1 MDASVR
7 TPPRPLAEPADFRQ
21 AFPHPGGLGYAR
33 PWGEP
38 KGLQLQKPLTVA
50 LLGLTEGNGPLRDAL
65 RASGLLLEGDPGASG
80 MVAAVIDLAARD
92 REELIALA
100 RQCYGPLVGVLPRD
114 SEAPLADGL
123 DGFVRAP
130 YAAVDLPPLLRAL
143 SRARRD
149 RDEMLRQT
157 QDLAALLDVTR
168 TFAASGDTDRLLFE
182 VVEKLAGRLTVE
194 RCSLVLVDSQ
204 RGTGW
209 VVAASDDAMVRELRI
224 DLSAYPEIRE
234 VLQTRKPL
242 VIDDARRHPL
252 LDPVREAV
260 DKQGISAVAV
270 VPMVSEGDVVGVLFL
285 RAMARSAFAPREIG
299 FLSIVANATAVALRN
314 AQLVGRVQTERSQEV
329 AARVAAEREV
339 HQLRRYE
346 EFFSHVSDGMAVLDE
361 DGRVL
366 SLNPAGCATLGV
378 TMEQARGLPWT
389 ELVAPQS
396 AMNAAL
402 VWRELQRGGRVLSA
416 DLEIQTRDGRRLVL
430 SVSAGPLRSQHGRAI
445 LSFRDVTE
453 PREIEAEL
461 RKTKDFLE
469 RLIDATVDGIV
480 AADLRGRI
488 LLWNKGAERVTG
500 FSAAE
505 VVGKMSVADVYPPG
519 QAREIMDRLRGA
531 NPGEAQIR
539 LLQAEV
545 VARSGEV
552 IPVHLSAALLTESGR
567 ETATVGV
574 FSDQRHR
581 LRVEAELHEAQ
592 AKLALA
598 EKAKVASELAGAAAH
613 ELNQPLTSILG
624 FSELLFRRA
633 KGDGPGREE
642 LEQILHEAERMALIV
657 RKIGKIARY
666 ETMEYVGNRRI
677 VDLERSSEPP
687 PPAPGPIVIKDSSR
701 TKRSTRRR

>member
-1 MDASVR
+1 MQR
-7 TPPRPLAEPADFRQ
+7 
-21 AFPHPGGLGYAR
+21 
-33 PWGEP
+33 
-38 KGLQLQKPLTVA
+38 PLTVA
-50 LLGLTEGNGPLRDAL
+50 LLGLTERNAPLRDAL
-65 RASGLLLEGDPGASG
+65 SRAGISIEGESGASG
-80 MVAAVIDLAARD
+80 IAAAVIDLAAAD
-92 REELIALA
+92 REQLIALA
-100 RQCYGPLVGVLPRD
+100 RQCYGPLVGVLP
-114 SEAPLADGL
+114 EGEEPCTADEL

-130 YAAVDLPPLLRAL
+130 HAAADLPPLLRAL
-143 SRARRD
+143 ARARRD

-168 TFAASGDTDRLLFE
+168 TFAASGDIDRLLFE

-194 RCSLVLVDSQ
+194 RCSLVLVDPQ

-224 DLSAYPEIRE
+224 DLSSYPEIRE

-252 LDPVREAV
+252 LDPVRDV
-260 DKQGISAVAV
+260 LDKQGISAVAV

-285 RAMARSAFAPREIG
+285 RAMARSAFSPREVG

-314 AQLVGRVQTERSQEV
+314 AQLVGRVQNERSQEV

-366 SLNPAGCATLGV
+366 TLNPAGCRTLGIS
-378 TMEQARGLPWT
+378 MEQARGTRWA
-389 ELVAPQS
+389 ELVAPAS
-396 AMNAAL
+396 EMNAEV
-402 VWRELQRGGRVLSA
+402 VWRELQRGARVLSA
-416 DLEIQTRDGRRLVL
+416 DVEVQTRDGRHLVL
-430 SVSAGPLRSQHGRAI
+430 SVSAGALRSQHGRAI

-453 PREIEAEL
+453 PRAIEAEL

-519 QAREIMDRLRGA
+519 QAREVMERLRGA
-531 NPGEAQIR
+531 GGGQEQVK
-539 LLQAEV
+539 LLRADV
-545 VARSGEV
+545 VAKSGEIV
-552 IPVHLSAALLTESGR
+552 PVHLSAALITEGGR

-574 FSDQRHR
+574 FSDLRDR
-581 LRVEAELHEAQ
+581 LRVEAELQEAH
-592 AKLALA
+592 AKLELA

-624 FSELLFRRA
+624 FSELLFRRTEN
-633 KGDGPGREE
+633 GGRGREE

-657 RKIGKIARY
+657 RRIGKIARY
-666 ETMEYVGNRRI
+666 ETKDYVGNRRI

-687 PPAPGPIVIKDSSR
+687 PPIGPIVIKD
-701 TKRSTRRR
+701 

>member
-1 MDASVR
+1 
-7 TPPRPLAEPADFRQ
+7 
-21 AFPHPGGLGYAR
+21 
-33 PWGEP
+33 
-38 KGLQLQKPLTVA
+38 LQKPLTVA
-50 LLGLTEGNGPLRDAL
+50 LLGLTDANEPLRDAL

-80 MVAAVIDLAARD
+80 IVAAVIDLAARD

-100 RQCYGPLVGVLPRD
+100 RQCYGPLLGVLPKHG
-114 SEAPLADGL
+114 EAPLADGL

-130 YAAVDLPPLLRAL
+130 YAATDLPPLLRAL

-194 RCSLVLVDSQ
+194 RCSLVLVDPE

-224 DLSAYPEIRE
+224 DLTAYPEIRE
-234 VLQTRKPL
+234 VLQTHKPL

-361 DGRVL
+361 DGKVL

-453 PREIEAEL
+453 PRAIEAEL

-539 LLQAEV
+539 LLGAEV
-545 VARSGEV
+545 VAKSGEV
-552 IPVHLSAALLTESGR
+552 IPVHLSAALLSESGR

-581 LRVEAELHEAQ
+581 LRVEAELHAAQ

-624 FSELLFRRA
+624 FSELLFRRS
-633 KGDGPGREE
+633 KGEGPGREE

-687 PPAPGPIVIKDSSR
+687 PPPDPVVIKD
-701 TKRSTRRR
+701 

>member
-1 MDASVR
+1 MLALSRRAEAS
-7 TPPRPLAEPADFRQ
+7 A
-21 AFPHPGGLGYAR
+21 
-33 PWGEP
+33 
-38 KGLQLQKPLTVA
+38 LQRPLTVA
-50 LLGLTEGNGPLRDAL
+50 LLGLTEANEPLREAL
-65 RASGLLLEGDPGASG
+65 SQAGVALESDIGSAGAA
-80 MVAAVIDLAARD
+80 AAVIDLAAPD
-92 REELIALA
+92 HEQLIALA
-100 RQCYGPLVGVLPRD
+100 RQCYGPLVGILPVD
-114 SEAPLADGL
+114 AEAHVADGL

-130 YAAVDLPPLLRAL
+130 YAAADLPPLLRAL
-143 SRARRD
+143 ARARRD

-194 RCSLVLVDSQ
+194 RCSLVLVDPQ

-270 VPMVSEGDVVGVLFL
+270 VPMVSEGEVVGVLFL
-285 RAMARSAFAPREIG
+285 RAMARSAFSPREVG

-314 AQLVGRVQTERSQEV
+314 AQLVGRVQSERSQEV

-366 SLNPAGCATLGV
+366 TLNPAGCRTLGV
-378 TMEQARGLPWT
+378 SMDQARGVPWP
-389 ELVAPQS
+389 ELVAKHGE
-396 AMNAAL
+396 MNAAL
-402 VWRELQRGGRVLSA
+402 VWRELQRGARVLSA
-416 DLEIQTRDGRRLVL
+416 DVEVQTRDGRRLVL
-430 SVSAGPLRSQHGRAI
+430 SVSAGTLGSQHGRAI

-453 PREIEAEL
+453 ARAMEAEL
-461 RKTKDFLE
+461 RKTKEFLE
-469 RLIDATVDGIV
+469 RLIDATVDGIL

-505 VVGKMSVADVYPPG
+505 TVGKMSITEVYPPG
-519 QAREIMDRLRGA
+519 QAREIMERLRGD
-531 NPGEAQIR
+531 AQVR
-539 LLQAEV
+539 LFRAEV
-545 VARSGEV
+545 VAKSGEA
-552 IPVHLSAALLTESGR
+552 IPVHLSAALLTEAGR

-574 FSDQRHR
+574 FSDLRDR
-581 LRVEAELHEAQ
+581 LRVEAELQKAQ

-624 FSELLFRRA
+624 FSELLFRRSEN
-633 KGDGPGREE
+633 DGKGREE

-657 RKIGKIARY
+657 RRIGKIARY
-666 ETMEYVGNRRI
+666 ETKDYVGNRRI

-687 PPAPGPIVIKDSSR
+687 PPSGPVVIKE
-701 TKRSTRRR
+701 

>member
-1 MDASVR
+1 M
-7 TPPRPLAEPADFRQ
+7 LARRENGSAGLHRQ
-21 AFPHPGGLGYAR
+21 
-33 PWGEP
+33 
-38 KGLQLQKPLTVA
+38 LTVA
-50 LLGLTEGNGPLRDAL
+50 LLGLTEGNQPLRDAL
-65 RASGLLLEGDPGASG
+65 LHAGISIEGDVGASG
-80 MVAAVIDLAARD
+80 TAAAVIDLAAAD
-92 REELIALA
+92 REQLIALA
-100 RQCYGPLVGVLPRD
+100 RQCYAPLVGILP
-114 SEAPLADGL
+114 EGADPDAADEL

-130 YAAVDLPPLLRAL
+130 HGAADLPPLLRAL
-143 SRARRD
+143 ARARRD

-194 RCSLVLVDSQ
+194 RCSLVLVDSR

-224 DLSAYPEIRE
+224 DLSSYPEIRE

-252 LDPVREAV
+252 LDPVRDVV
-260 DKQGISAVAV
+260 DKQGISAIAV

-285 RAMARSAFAPREIG
+285 RAMARSAFSPREVG

-314 AQLVGRVQTERSQEV
+314 AQLVGRVQSERSQEV

-366 SLNPAGCATLGV
+366 TLNPAGCRTLGIS
-378 TMEQARGLPWT
+378 MEQARGVKWT
-389 ELVAPQS
+389 ELVASPS
-396 AMNAAL
+396 EMNAAV
-402 VWRELQRGGRVLSA
+402 VWRELQRGARVLSA
-416 DLEIQTRDGRRLVL
+416 DVEVQTRDGRHLVV
-430 SVSAGPLRSQHGRAI
+430 SVSAGALRSQHGRAI

-453 PREIEAEL
+453 ARATEAEL

-505 VVGKMSVADVYPPG
+505 VVGKMSITDVYPPG
-519 QAREIMDRLRGA
+519 QARDIMERLRGETR
-531 NPGEAQIR
+531 GEEQIK
-539 LLQAEV
+539 LLRADV
-545 VARSGEV
+545 VAKNGEIV
-552 IPVHLSAALLTESGR
+552 PVHLSAALITEGGR

-574 FSDQRHR
+574 FSDLRDR

-624 FSELLFRRA
+624 FSELLFRRCDN
-633 KGDGPGREE
+633 GSRGREE
-642 LEQILHEAERMALIV
+642 LEQILHEAERMAMIV
-657 RKIGKIARY
+657 RRIGKIARY
-666 ETMEYVGNRRI
+666 ETKDYVGNRRI
-677 VDLERSSEPP
+677 VDLERASEPP
-687 PPAPGPIVIKDSSR
+687 PPSGPIVIKD
-701 TKRSTRRR
+701 

>member
-1 MDASVR
+1 M
-7 TPPRPLAEPADFRQ
+7 LAR
-21 AFPHPGGLGYAR
+21 GGAR
-33 PWGEP
+33 RAVS
-38 KGLQLQKPLTVA
+38 LQKPLTVA
-50 LLGLTEGNGPLRDAL
+50 LLGLTENNGPLRDAL

-80 MVAAVIDLAARD
+80 SVAAVIDLDARD
-92 REELIALA
+92 RDELIALA
-100 RQCYGPLVGVLPRD
+100 RQCYAPLVGVLPAD
-114 SEAPLADGL
+114 AEAPLADGL

-130 YAAVDLPPLLRAL
+130 YAAADLPPLLRAL

-168 TFAASGDTDRLLFE
+168 TFAASGDTDPLLFE

-194 RCSLVLVDSQ
+194 RCSMVLVDPQ

-224 DLSAYPEIRE
+224 DLSSYPEIRE
-234 VLQTRKPL
+234 VVQTRKPL

-270 VPMVSEGDVVGVLFL
+270 VPMVSEGEVVGVLFL

-361 DGRVL
+361 DSRVL

-378 TMEQARGLPWT
+378 TMEQSRGLPWT

-453 PREIEAEL
+453 PRAIEAEL

-505 VVGKMSVADVYPPG
+505 VVGKMSVPDVYPPG
-519 QAREIMDRLRGA
+519 QARDIMERLRGA

-545 VARSGEV
+545 VAKSGEV
-552 IPVHLSAALLTESGR
+552 VPVHLSAALLTESGR

-581 LRVEAELHEAQ
+581 LRVEAELQEAQ

-633 KGDGPGREE
+633 KGNGPGREE

-666 ETMEYVGNRRI
+666 ETMEYVGNSRI
-677 VDLERSSEPP
+677 VDLERASQPP
-687 PPAPGPIVIKDSSR
+687 PTPPGPIVIKEDRPARRAKSR
-701 TKRSTRRR
+701 ARPNRRS

>member
-1 MDASVR
+1 
-7 TPPRPLAEPADFRQ
+7 
-21 AFPHPGGLGYAR
+21 
-33 PWGEP
+33 
-38 KGLQLQKPLTVA
+38 LTVA
-50 LLGLTEGNGPLRDAL
+50 LLGIGEGNEPLRDAL
-65 RASGLLLEGDPGASG
+65 SRAGLLLESEAGASG
-80 MVAAVIDLAARD
+80 HAAAVIDLAAKDRD
-92 REELIALA
+92 ELIALA
-100 RQCYGPLVGVLPRD
+100 RQCYGPLIGILPAGAD
-114 SEAPLADGL
+114 PSIADGL
-123 DGFVRAP
+123 DGFVRAA
-130 YAAVDLPPLLRAL
+130 YAAADLPPLLRAL
-143 SRARRD
+143 ARARRD

-194 RCSLVLVDSQ
+194 RCSMVLVDSQ

-252 LDPVREAV
+252 LDPVRDVV

-270 VPMVSEGDVVGVLFL
+270 VPMVSEGEVVGVLFL
-285 RAMARSAFAPREIG
+285 RAMARSAFSPREVG

-314 AQLVGRVQTERSQEV
+314 AQLVGRVQNERSQEV

-366 SLNPAGCATLGV
+366 TLNPAGCRTLGIA
-378 TMEQARGLPWT
+378 MEQARGVKWA

-396 AMNAAL
+396 EMNAAL
-402 VWRELQRGGRVLSA
+402 VWRELQRGARVLSA
-416 DLEIQTRDGRRLVL
+416 DVEVQTRDGRRLVL
-430 SVSAGPLRSQHGRAI
+430 SVSAGTLRSQHGRAI

-453 PREIEAEL
+453 ARAIEAEL

-505 VVGKMSVADVYPPG
+505 VVGKMSVTDVYPPG
-519 QAREIMDRLRGA
+519 QAREIMERLRGA
-531 NPGEAQIR
+531 GSGEAQIR
-539 LLQAEV
+539 LLRADV
-545 VARSGEV
+545 VAKNGEIV
-552 IPVHLSAALLTESGR
+552 PVHLSAALLTEAGR

-574 FSDQRHR
+574 FSDLRDR

-624 FSELLFRRA
+624 FSELLFRRSEN
-633 KGDGPGREE
+633 DGSGREE

-657 RKIGKIARY
+657 RRIGKIARY
-666 ETMEYVGNRRI
+666 ETKDYVGNRRI

-687 PPAPGPIVIKDSSR
+687 PPAGPIVIKD
-701 TKRSTRRR
+701 

>member
-1 MDASVR
+1 M
-7 TPPRPLAEPADFRQ
+7 
-21 AFPHPGGLGYAR
+21 
-33 PWGEP
+33 GEP
-38 KGLQLQKPLTVA
+38 KGRQLHKPLTVA
-50 LLGLTEGNGPLRDAL
+50 LLGLTEANEPLRDAL
-65 RASGLLLEGDPGASG
+65 RASGLFLEGDPGCSG
-80 MVAAVIDLAARD
+80 LVAAVIDLAARD
-92 REELIALA
+92 RDELVALA
-100 RQCYGPLVGVLPRD
+100 RQCYGPLVGVLPED
-114 SEAPLADGL
+114 ADAPLADGL

-130 YAAVDLPPLLRAL
+130 YAAADLPPLLRAL

-194 RCSLVLVDSQ
+194 RCSMVLVDSQ

-224 DLSAYPEIRE
+224 DLSSYPEIRE

-242 VIDDARRHPL
+242 VIDDARRHSL
-252 LDPVREAV
+252 LDPVREAL
-260 DKQGISAVAV
+260 DKQGISAMAV
-270 VPMVSEGDVVGVLFL
+270 VPMMSEGEVVGVLFL
-285 RAMARSAFAPREIG
+285 RAMARSAFSPREVG

-366 SLNPAGCATLGV
+366 SLNPAGCSTLGV
-378 TMEQARGLPWT
+378 TMEQARGLPWA
-389 ELVAPQS
+389 ELVSPQS

-416 DLEIQTRDGRRLVL
+416 DLQLQTRDGRRLVL
-430 SVSAGPLRSQHGRAI
+430 SVSAGQLRSQHGRAI

-453 PREIEAEL
+453 PRAIEAEL

-519 QAREIMDRLRGA
+519 QAREIMERLRGA

-539 LLQAEV
+539 LLRAEV
-545 VARSGEV
+545 IAKSGEV
-552 IPVHLSAALLTESGR
+552 IPVHLSAALLTEAGR

-581 LRVEAELHEAQ
+581 LRVEAELQETQ

-633 KGDGPGREE
+633 KGDGPGKEE

-687 PPAPGPIVIKDSSR
+687 PPVAGPVVIKD
-701 TKRSTRRR
+701 

>member
-1 MDASVR
+1 LQ
-7 TPPRPLAEPADFRQ
+7 RPI
-21 AFPHPGGLGYAR
+21 
-33 PWGEP
+33 
-38 KGLQLQKPLTVA
+38 TVA
-50 LLGLTEGNGPLRDAL
+50 LLGLTPANEPLREAFSQAGLAL
-65 RASGLLLEGDPGASG
+65 ESSTGPPGAA
-80 MVAAVIDLAARD
+80 AAVIDLSAADRD
-92 REELIALA
+92 ELVALA
-100 RQCYGPLVGVLPRD
+100 RQCYGPLVGILPAD
-114 SEAPLADGL
+114 ADAHIADGL

-130 YAAVDLPPLLRAL
+130 YAAADLPPLLRAL
-143 SRARRD
+143 ARARRD

-194 RCSLVLVDSQ
+194 RCSLVLVDPQ

-224 DLSAYPEIRE
+224 DLTAYPEIRE

-242 VIDDARRHPL
+242 VIDDARRHTL

-260 DKQGISAVAV
+260 DKQGISALAV
-270 VPMVSEGDVVGVLFL
+270 VPMVSEGEVVGVLFL
-285 RAMARSAFAPREIG
+285 RAMARSAFSPREVG

-314 AQLVGRVQTERSQEV
+314 AQLVGRVQSERSQEV

-366 SLNPAGCATLGV
+366 TLNPAGCRTLGV
-378 TMEQARGLPWT
+378 PMEQARGLPWA

-396 AMNAAL
+396 EMNAAL
-402 VWRELQRGGRVLSA
+402 VWRELQRGARVISA
-416 DLEIQTRDGRRLVL
+416 DVEVQTRDGRRLVL
-430 SVSAGPLRSQHGRAI
+430 SVSAGALRSQHGRAI

-453 PREIEAEL
+453 ARAMEAEL
-461 RKTKDFLE
+461 RNTKEFLE

-505 VVGKMSVADVYPPG
+505 VVGKMSVTEMYPPG
-519 QAREIMDRLRGA
+519 QAREIMEMLRGGS
-531 NPGEAQIR
+531 NGDAQIR
-539 LLQAEV
+539 LLRADLI
-545 VARSGEV
+545 AKSGEIV
-552 IPVHLSAALLTESGR
+552 PVHLSAALLTEGGK

-574 FSDQRHR
+574 FSDLRDR
-581 LRVEAELHEAQ
+581 LRVEAELHRAQ
-592 AKLALA
+592 AKLAQA

-624 FSELLFRRA
+624 FSELLFRRSEN
-633 KGDGPGREE
+633 DGRGREE

-657 RKIGKIARY
+657 RRIGKIARY

-677 VDLERSSEPP
+677 VDLERSSDPP
-687 PPAPGPIVIKDSSR
+687 PPRRGPIVIKE
-701 TKRSTRRR
+701 

>member
-1 MDASVR
+1 MHR
-7 TPPRPLAEPADFRQ
+7 
-21 AFPHPGGLGYAR
+21 
-33 PWGEP
+33 
-38 KGLQLQKPLTVA
+38 PLTVA
-50 LLGLTEGNGPLRDAL
+50 LLGLTGGNQPLRDAL
-65 RASGLLLEGDPGASG
+65 LRAGISIEGDAGASG
-80 MVAAVIDLAARD
+80 PAAAVIDLAAAD
-92 REELIALA
+92 REQLIALA
-100 RQCYGPLVGVLPRD
+100 RQCYAPLVGILP
-114 SEAPLADGL
+114 EGADPDAGDEL

-130 YAAVDLPPLLRAL
+130 HAAADLPPLLRAL
-143 SRARRD
+143 ARARRD

-194 RCSLVLVDSQ
+194 RCSLVLVDSR

-224 DLSAYPEIRE
+224 DLSSYPEIRE

-252 LDPVREAV
+252 LDPVRDVV
-260 DKQGISAVAV
+260 DKQGISAIAV

-285 RAMARSAFAPREIG
+285 RAMARSAFSPREVG

-314 AQLVGRVQTERSQEV
+314 AQLVGRVQSERSQEV

-366 SLNPAGCATLGV
+366 TLNPAGCRTLGIS
-378 TMEQARGLPWT
+378 MEQARGVKWT
-389 ELVAPQS
+389 ELVASPS
-396 AMNAAL
+396 EMNAAV
-402 VWRELQRGGRVLSA
+402 VWRELQRGARVLSA
-416 DLEIQTRDGRRLVL
+416 DVEVQTRDGRHLVV
-430 SVSAGPLRSQHGRAI
+430 SVSAGALRSQHGRAI

-453 PREIEAEL
+453 ARATEAEL

-505 VVGKMSVADVYPPG
+505 VVGTMSIADVYPPG
-519 QAREIMDRLRGA
+519 QAREIMQRLRRG
-531 NPGEAQIR
+531 GEHIK
-539 LLQAEV
+539 LLRAEV
-545 VARSGEV
+545 VAQNGEIV
-552 IPVHLSAALLTESGR
+552 PVHLSAALITEGGR

-574 FSDQRHR
+574 FSDLRDR

-624 FSELLFRRA
+624 FSELLFRRSEN
-633 KGDGPGREE
+633 GGHGREE
-642 LEQILHEAERMALIV
+642 LEQILHEAERMAMIV
-657 RKIGKIARY
+657 RRIGKIARY
-666 ETMEYVGNRRI
+666 ETKDYVGNRRI
-677 VDLERSSEPP
+677 VDLERASEPP
-687 PPAPGPIVIKDSSR
+687 PPSGPIVIKD
-701 TKRSTRRR
+701 

>member
-1 MDASVR
+1 M
-7 TPPRPLAEPADFRQ
+7 
-21 AFPHPGGLGYAR
+21 
-33 PWGEP
+33 
-38 KGLQLQKPLTVA
+38 QKPLTVA
-50 LLGLTEGNGPLRDAL
+50 LLGLTDVNEPLREAL
-65 RASGLLLEGDPGASG
+65 RAAGLLLEGDPGASG
-80 MVAAVIDLAARD
+80 LVAAVIDLGARD
-92 REELIALA
+92 RDELIALA
-100 RQCYGPLVGVLPRD
+100 RQCYGPLVGVLPQD
-114 SEAPLADGL
+114 GAAPLADGL

-130 YAAVDLPPLLRAL
+130 YAAADLPPLLRAL

-224 DLSAYPEIRE
+224 DLSSYPEIRE

-252 LDPVREAV
+252 LDPVRDAV

-314 AQLVGRVQTERSQEV
+314 AQLVGRAQTERSQEV

-430 SVSAGPLRSQHGRAI
+430 SVSAGPIRSQHGRAI

-453 PREIEAEL
+453 PRAIEAEL

-519 QAREIMDRLRGA
+519 RGADPAAGRGSGGEERRGDSRPSLGGALDRERARDGDGGRVQRSAAPAPRRGRAAGGPGQAGPGGESEGRLRAGRRRGPRAEPAVDEHPGLFRAALPALQGRRSWQGRAGADPPRGRTHGLDRPQDRQDCPLRDDGVRRQPPHRRPGTLLRASSSSRSRRNQGLGKKLYRERGRLGSAGARERAPR
-531 NPGEAQIR
+531 
-539 LLQAEV
+539 
-545 VARSGEV
+545 
-552 IPVHLSAALLTESGR
+552 
-567 ETATVGV
+567 VG
-574 FSDQRHR
+574 
-581 LRVEAELHEAQ
+581 
-592 AKLALA
+592 
-598 EKAKVASELAGAAAH
+598 
-613 ELNQPLTSILG
+613 
-624 FSELLFRRA
+624 
-633 KGDGPGREE
+633 
-642 LEQILHEAERMALIV
+642 
-657 RKIGKIARY
+657 
-666 ETMEYVGNRRI
+666 
-677 VDLERSSEPP
+677 
-687 PPAPGPIVIKDSSR
+687 
-701 TKRSTRRR
+701 

>member
-1 MDASVR
+1 VQR
-7 TPPRPLAEPADFRQ
+7 
-21 AFPHPGGLGYAR
+21 
-33 PWGEP
+33 
-38 KGLQLQKPLTVA
+38 PLTVA
-50 LLGLTEGNGPLRDAL
+50 LLGLTQANEPLREAFSQAGLAL
-65 RASGLLLEGDPGASG
+65 ESSTGGAG
-80 MVAAVIDLAARD
+80 AAAAVIDLAASD

-100 RQCYGPLVGVLPRD
+100 RQCYGPLVGILPAGA
-114 SEAPLADGL
+114 SAQIADGL

-130 YAAVDLPPLLRAL
+130 YAAADLPPLLRAL
-143 SRARRD
+143 ARARRD

-194 RCSLVLVDSQ
+194 RCSLVLVDAQ

-285 RAMARSAFAPREIG
+285 RAMARSAFSPREVG

-314 AQLVGRVQTERSQEV
+314 AQLVGRVQSERSQEV

-366 SLNPAGCATLGV
+366 TLNPAGCRTLGV
-378 TMEQARGLPWT
+378 AMEQARGLPWT

-402 VWRELQRGGRVLSA
+402 VWRELQRGARVLSA
-416 DLEIQTRDGRRLVL
+416 DVEVQTRDGRRLVL
-430 SVSAGPLRSQHGRAI
+430 SVSAGTLRSQHGRAI

-453 PREIEAEL
+453 ARAMEAEL

-505 VVGKMSVADVYPPG
+505 VVGKMSVTEVYPPG
-519 QAREIMDRLRGA
+519 QAREIMERLRGGRA
-531 NPGEAQIR
+531 GDAQIR
-539 LLQAEV
+539 VLRAEV
-545 VARSGEV
+545 IARSGEI
-552 IPVHLSAALLTESGR
+552 IPVHLSAALLTEADK

-574 FSDQRHR
+574 FSDLRDR
-581 LRVEAELHEAQ
+581 LRVEAELQKAQ

-624 FSELLFRRA
+624 FSELLFRRSEN
-633 KGDGPGREE
+633 DGPGREE

-657 RKIGKIARY
+657 RRIGKIARY

-687 PPAPGPIVIKDSSR
+687 PPTGPIVIKG
-701 TKRSTRRR
+701 

>member
-1 MDASVR
+1 
-7 TPPRPLAEPADFRQ
+7 
-21 AFPHPGGLGYAR
+21 
-33 PWGEP
+33 
-38 KGLQLQKPLTVA
+38 LQKPLTVA
-50 LLGLTEGNGPLRDAL
+50 LLGLTEGNGPLREAL
-65 RASGLLLEGDPGASG
+65 RASGLLLEGDTGASG
-80 MVAAVIDLAARD
+80 MVAAVIDLGARD
-92 REELIALA
+92 RDELIALA
-100 RQCYGPLVGVLPRD
+100 RHCYAPLVGVLPAD
-114 SEAPLADGL
+114 AEAPLADGL

-130 YAAVDLPPLLRAL
+130 YAAADLPPLLRAL

-194 RCSLVLVDSQ
+194 RCSMVMVDPH

-224 DLSAYPEIRE
+224 DLSSYPEIRE

-270 VPMVSEGDVVGVLFL
+270 VPMVSEGEVVGVLFL
-285 RAMARSAFAPREIG
+285 RAMARSAFAPHEIG

-378 TMEQARGLPWT
+378 TMEQSRGLPWT

-396 AMNAAL
+396 AVNAAL
-402 VWRELQRGGRVLSA
+402 VWRELQRGARVLSA

-430 SVSAGPLRSQHGRAI
+430 SVSAGPLRSQHARAI

-453 PREIEAEL
+453 PRAIEAEL

-519 QAREIMDRLRGA
+519 QARDIMDRLRGS

-539 LLQAEV
+539 LLRADV
-545 VARSGEV
+545 VAKSGEV

-581 LRVEAELHEAQ
+581 LRVEAELQEAQ

-666 ETMEYVGNRRI
+666 ETMEYVGNSRI
-677 VDLERSSEPP
+677 VDLERSSQPP
-687 PPAPGPIVIKDSSR
+687 PPPPGPIVIKEDRSSR
-701 TKRSTRRR
+701 RTQRSPRGPRTNRRD

>member
-1 MDASVR
+1 
-7 TPPRPLAEPADFRQ
+7 
-21 AFPHPGGLGYAR
+21 
-33 PWGEP
+33 
-38 KGLQLQKPLTVA
+38 LQRPLTVA
-50 LLGLTEGNGPLRDAL
+50 LLGLTEANEPLRQAL
-65 RASGLLLEGDPGASG
+65 SKAGLALESDVGSAGAA
-80 MVAAVIDLAARD
+80 AAVIDLAASD
-92 REELIALA
+92 RGELIALA
-100 RQCYGPLVGVLPRD
+100 RQCYGPLVGILPAD
-114 SEAPLADGL
+114 GDPQLADGL
-123 DGFVRAP
+123 DGFVRAA
-130 YAAVDLPPLLRAL
+130 YAAADLPPLLRAL
-143 SRARRD
+143 ARARRD

-194 RCSLVLVDSQ
+194 RCSLVLVDPQ

-234 VLQTRKPL
+234 VLQTRRPL

-270 VPMVSEGDVVGVLFL
+270 VPMVSEGEVVGVLFL
-285 RAMARSAFAPREIG
+285 RAMARSAFSAREVG

-314 AQLVGRVQTERSQEV
+314 AQLVGRVQSERSQEV

-361 DGRVL
+361 DGGVL
-366 SLNPAGCATLGV
+366 TLNPAGCRTLGV
-378 TMEQARGLPWT
+378 TMDQARGLPWA

-396 AMNAAL
+396 EMNAAL
-402 VWRELQRGGRVLSA
+402 VWRELQRGARVLSA
-416 DLEIQTRDGRRLVL
+416 DLEVQTRDGRHLVL
-430 SVSAGPLRSQHGRAI
+430 SVSAGALRSQHGRAI

-453 PREIEAEL
+453 ARAMEAEL

-505 VVGKMSVADVYPPG
+505 TVGKMLVTEMYPPG
-519 QAREIMDRLRGA
+519 QARRIMKRLRGG
-531 NPGEAQIR
+531 NPGDAQIR
-539 LLQAEV
+539 LLRAEV
-545 VARSGEV
+545 IAKSGEAV
-552 IPVHLSAALLTESGR
+552 PVHLSAALLTEAGR
-567 ETATVGV
+567 ENATVGV
-574 FSDQRHR
+574 FSDLRDR
-581 LRVEAELHEAQ
+581 LRVEAELQKAQ

-624 FSELLFRRA
+624 FSELLFRRSEN
-633 KGDGPGREE
+633 DGKGREE

-657 RKIGKIARY
+657 RRIGKIARY
-666 ETMEYVGNRRI
+666 ETKDYVGNRRI

-687 PPAPGPIVIKDSSR
+687 PPSGPIVIKD
-701 TKRSTRRR
+701 

>member
-1 MDASVR
+1 
-7 TPPRPLAEPADFRQ
+7 L
-21 AFPHPGGLGYAR
+21 H
-33 PWGEP
+33 
-38 KGLQLQKPLTVA
+38 KPLTVA
-50 LLGLTEGNGPLRDAL
+50 LLGLTEANEPLRDAL
-65 RASGLLLEGDPGASG
+65 RASGLFLEGDPGCSG
-80 MVAAVIDLAARD
+80 LVAAVIDLAARD
-92 REELIALA
+92 RDELVALA
-100 RQCYGPLVGVLPRD
+100 RQCYGPLVGVLPED
-114 SEAPLADGL
+114 ADAPLADGL

-130 YAAVDLPPLLRAL
+130 YAAADLPPLLRAL

-194 RCSLVLVDSQ
+194 RCSMVLVDSQ

-224 DLSAYPEIRE
+224 DLSSYPEIRE

-242 VIDDARRHPL
+242 VIDDARRHSL
-252 LDPVREAV
+252 LDPVREAL
-260 DKQGISAVAV
+260 DKQGISAMAV
-270 VPMVSEGDVVGVLFL
+270 VPMMSEGEVVGVLFL
-285 RAMARSAFAPREIG
+285 RAMARSAFSPREVG

-366 SLNPAGCATLGV
+366 SLNPAGCSTLGV
-378 TMEQARGLPWT
+378 TMEQARGLPWA
-389 ELVAPQS
+389 ELVSPQS

-416 DLEIQTRDGRRLVL
+416 DLQLQTRDGRRLVL
-430 SVSAGPLRSQHGRAI
+430 SVSAGQLRSQHGRAI

-453 PREIEAEL
+453 PRAIEAEL

-519 QAREIMDRLRGA
+519 QAREIMERLRGA

-539 LLQAEV
+539 LLRAEV
-545 VARSGEV
+545 IAKSGEV
-552 IPVHLSAALLTESGR
+552 IPVHLSAALLTEAGR

-581 LRVEAELHEAQ
+581 LRVEAELQETQ

-633 KGDGPGREE
+633 KGDGPGKEE

-687 PPAPGPIVIKDSSR
+687 PPVAGPVVIKD
-701 TKRSTRRR
+701 

>member
-1 MDASVR
+1 MQ
-7 TPPRPLAEPADFRQ
+7 RPI
-21 AFPHPGGLGYAR
+21 
-33 PWGEP
+33 
-38 KGLQLQKPLTVA
+38 TVA
-50 LLGLTEGNGPLRDAL
+50 LLGLTSANEAL
-65 RASGLLLEGDPGASG
+65 REAFSESGLALESSTGSAGAA
-80 MVAAVIDLAARD
+80 AAVIDLAAPDRD
-92 REELIALA
+92 ELIALA
-100 RQCYGPLVGVLPRD
+100 RQCYGPLVGILPAD
-114 SEAPLADGL
+114 ADAHIADGL

-130 YAAVDLPPLLRAL
+130 YAAADLPPLLRAL
-143 SRARRD
+143 ARARRD

-194 RCSLVLVDSQ
+194 RCSLVLVDPQ

-224 DLSAYPEIRE
+224 DLTAYPEIRE

-260 DKQGISAVAV
+260 DKQGISAAAV
-270 VPMVSEGDVVGVLFL
+270 VPMVSEGEVVGVLFL
-285 RAMARSAFAPREIG
+285 RAMARSGFSAREVG

-314 AQLVGRVQTERSQEV
+314 AQLVGRVQSERSQEV

-361 DGRVL
+361 EGRVL
-366 SLNPAGCATLGV
+366 SLNPAGCRTLGV
-378 TMEQARGLPWT
+378 SMEQARGLPWAG
-389 ELVAPQS
+389 LVAPQS
-396 AMNAAL
+396 EMNAAV
-402 VWRELQRGGRVLSA
+402 VWRELQRGARVLSA
-416 DLEIQTRDGRRLVL
+416 DLEVQTRDGRRLVL
-430 SVSAGPLRSQHGRAI
+430 SISAGTVRSQHGRAI

-453 PREIEAEL
+453 ARAMEAEL

-505 VVGKMSVADVYPPG
+505 TVGKMSVTEVYPPG
-519 QAREIMDRLRGA
+519 QARRIMERLRDGA
-531 NPGEAQIR
+531 GDAQVR
-539 LLQAEV
+539 LLRAEV
-545 VARSGEV
+545 IAKSGEI
-552 IPVHLSAALLTESGR
+552 IPVHLSAALLTEGGK

-574 FSDQRHR
+574 FSDLRAR
-581 LRVEAELHEAQ
+581 LHVEAELQKAQ

-624 FSELLFRRA
+624 FSELLFRRSEN
-633 KGDGPGREE
+633 DGKGREE

-657 RKIGKIARY
+657 RRIGKIARY

-687 PPAPGPIVIKDSSR
+687 PPSGPIVIKD
-701 TKRSTRRR
+701 

>member
-1 MDASVR
+1 VGGAEG
-7 TPPRPLAEPADFRQ
+7 PPA
-21 AFPHPGGLGYAR
+21 
-33 PWGEP
+33 
-38 KGLQLQKPLTVA
+38 LQKPLTVA
-50 LLGLTEGNGPLRDAL
+50 LLGLTEANEPLRDAL
-65 RASGLLLEGDPGASG
+65 RASGLLLEGDPGCSG
-80 MVAAVIDLAARD
+80 LVAAVIDLAARD
-92 REELIALA
+92 RDELIALA
-100 RQCYGPLVGVLPRD
+100 RQCYGPLVGVLPEAAD
-114 SEAPLADGL
+114 APLADGL

-130 YAAVDLPPLLRAL
+130 YAAADLPPLLRAL

-194 RCSLVLVDSQ
+194 RCSLVLVDPQ

-242 VIDDARRHPL
+242 VIDDARRHSL

-260 DKQGISAVAV
+260 DKQGISAMAV
-270 VPMVSEGDVVGVLFL
+270 VPMMSEGEVVGVLFL

-366 SLNPAGCATLGV
+366 SLNPAGCSTLGV
-378 TMEQARGLPWT
+378 TMEQARGLPWA

-402 VWRELQRGGRVLSA
+402 VWRELQRGGRILSA
-416 DLEIQTRDGRRLVL
+416 DLQLQTRDGRRLVL
-430 SVSAGPLRSQHGRAI
+430 SISAGPLRSQHGRAI

-453 PREIEAEL
+453 PRAIEAEL

-519 QAREIMDRLRGA
+519 QAQEIMDRLRGA
-531 NPGEAQIR
+531 NPGEAQVR
-539 LLQAEV
+539 LLRAEV
-545 VARSGEV
+545 IAKSGEV
-552 IPVHLSAALLTESGR
+552 IPVHLSAALLTEGGR

-581 LRVEAELHEAQ
+581 LRVEAELQEAQ

-633 KGDGPGREE
+633 KGEGPGKEE

-687 PPAPGPIVIKDSSR
+687 PPPGPIVIKD
-701 TKRSTRRR
+701 

>member
-1 MDASVR
+1 V
-7 TPPRPLAEPADFRQ
+7 
-21 AFPHPGGLGYAR
+21 
-33 PWGEP
+33 GEP
-38 KGLQLQKPLTVA
+38 KDRQLHKPLTVA
-50 LLGLTEGNGPLRDAL
+50 LLGLTEANEPLRDAL
-65 RASGLLLEGDPGASG
+65 RASGLFLEGDPGCSG
-80 MVAAVIDLAARD
+80 LVAAVIDLAARD
-92 REELIALA
+92 RDELVALA
-100 RQCYGPLVGVLPRD
+100 RQCYGPLVGVLPED
-114 SEAPLADGL
+114 ADAPLADGL

-130 YAAVDLPPLLRAL
+130 YAAADLPPLLRAL

-194 RCSLVLVDSQ
+194 RCSMVLVDSQ

-224 DLSAYPEIRE
+224 DLSSYPEIRE

-242 VIDDARRHPL
+242 VIDDARRHSL
-252 LDPVREAV
+252 LDPVREAL
-260 DKQGISAVAV
+260 DKQGISAMAV
-270 VPMVSEGDVVGVLFL
+270 VPMMSEGEVVGVLFL
-285 RAMARSAFAPREIG
+285 RAMARSAFSPREVG

-366 SLNPAGCATLGV
+366 SLNPAGCSTLGV
-378 TMEQARGLPWT
+378 TMEQARGLPWA
-389 ELVAPQS
+389 ELVSPQS

-416 DLEIQTRDGRRLVL
+416 DLQLQTRDGRRLVL
-430 SVSAGPLRSQHGRAI
+430 SVSAGQLRSQHGRAI

-453 PREIEAEL
+453 PRAIEAEL

-519 QAREIMDRLRGA
+519 QAREIMERLRGA

-539 LLQAEV
+539 LLRAEV
-545 VARSGEV
+545 IAKSGEV
-552 IPVHLSAALLTESGR
+552 IPVHLSAALLTEAGR

-581 LRVEAELHEAQ
+581 LRVEAELQETQ

-633 KGDGPGREE
+633 KGDGPGKEE

-687 PPAPGPIVIKDSSR
+687 PPVAGPVVIKD
-701 TKRSTRRR
+701 

>member
-1 MDASVR
+1 MQR
-7 TPPRPLAEPADFRQ
+7 
-21 AFPHPGGLGYAR
+21 
-33 PWGEP
+33 
-38 KGLQLQKPLTVA
+38 PLTVA
-50 LLGLTEGNGPLRDAL
+50 LLGLTEANEPLREAL
-65 RASGLLLEGDPGASG
+65 SRAGVALESEIGSAGAA
-80 MVAAVIDLAARD
+80 AAVIDLAAPD
-92 REELIALA
+92 HEQLIALA
-100 RQCYGPLVGVLPRD
+100 RQCYGPLVGILPVD
-114 SEAPLADGL
+114 ADAHIADGL
-123 DGFVRAP
+123 DGFVRAAH
-130 YAAVDLPPLLRAL
+130 AAADLPPLLRAL
-143 SRARRD
+143 ARARRD

-194 RCSLVLVDSQ
+194 RCSLVLVDPQ

-270 VPMVSEGDVVGVLFL
+270 VPMVSEGEVVGVLFL
-285 RAMARSAFAPREIG
+285 RAMARSAFSPREVG

-314 AQLVGRVQTERSQEV
+314 AQLVGRVQSERSQEV

-366 SLNPAGCATLGV
+366 TLNPAGCRTLGV
-378 TMEQARGLPWT
+378 SMDEARGVPWA

-396 AMNAAL
+396 EMNAAV
-402 VWRELQRGGRVLSA
+402 VWRELQRGARVLSA
-416 DLEIQTRDGRRLVL
+416 DIEVQTRDGRGLVL
-430 SVSAGPLRSQHGRAI
+430 SVSAGTLRSQHGRAI

-453 PREIEAEL
+453 ARAMEAEL
-461 RKTKDFLE
+461 RKTKEFLE

-500 FSAAE
+500 FSASE
-505 VVGKMSVADVYPPG
+505 TVGKMSVTEVYPPG
-519 QAREIMDRLRGA
+519 QAREIMERLRGGGA
-531 NPGEAQIR
+531 GDAQVR
-539 LLQAEV
+539 LFRAEV
-545 VARSGEV
+545 IAKSGEV
-552 IPVHLSAALLTESGR
+552 IPVHLSAALLTETGR

-574 FSDQRHR
+574 FSDLRER
-581 LRVEAELHEAQ
+581 LRVEAELQDAQ

-624 FSELLFRRA
+624 FSELLFRRSEN
-633 KGDGPGREE
+633 DGKGREE

-657 RKIGKIARY
+657 RRIGKIARY
-666 ETMEYVGNRRI
+666 ETKDYVGNRRI

-687 PPAPGPIVIKDSSR
+687 PPSGPIVIKD
-701 TKRSTRRR
+701 

>member
-1 MDASVR
+1 
-7 TPPRPLAEPADFRQ
+7 
-21 AFPHPGGLGYAR
+21 
-33 PWGEP
+33 
-38 KGLQLQKPLTVA
+38 
-50 LLGLTEGNGPLRDAL
+50 LGLTEGNASLRDAL
-65 RASGLLLEGDPGASG
+65 SRAGISIEGQSGASG
-80 MVAAVIDLAARD
+80 TAAAVIDLAAAD
-92 REELIALA
+92 REQLIALA
-100 RQCYGPLVGVLPRD
+100 RQCYGPLVGILPEGED
-114 SEAPLADGL
+114 PNAADEL

-130 YAAVDLPPLLRAL
+130 HAAADLPPLLRAL
-143 SRARRD
+143 ARARRD

-194 RCSLVLVDSQ
+194 RCSLVLVDPQ

-224 DLSAYPEIRE
+224 DLSSYPEIRE

-252 LDPVREAV
+252 LDPVRDVV

-270 VPMVSEGDVVGVLFL
+270 VPMVSEGEVVGVLFL
-285 RAMARSAFAPREIG
+285 RAMARSAFSPREVG

-314 AQLVGRVQTERSQEV
+314 AQLVGRVQNERSQEV

-366 SLNPAGCATLGV
+366 SLNPAGCRTLGIS
-378 TMEQARGLPWT
+378 TEQARGVNWA
-389 ELVAPQS
+389 ELVAPAS
-396 AMNAAL
+396 ETNAQL
-402 VWRELQRGGRVLSA
+402 VWRELQRGARVLSA
-416 DLEIQTRDGRRLVL
+416 DVEVQTRDGRHLVL
-430 SVSAGPLRSQHGRAI
+430 SVSAGALRSQNGRAI

-453 PREIEAEL
+453 ARATEAEL

-505 VVGKMSVADVYPPG
+505 VVGKMSITDVYPPG
-519 QAREIMDRLRGA
+519 QARQIMERLRGA
-531 NPGEAQIR
+531 SGEEHIE
-539 LLQAEV
+539 LLRADV
-545 VARSGEV
+545 VAKSGEI
-552 IPVHLSAALLTESGR
+552 IPVHLSAALITEAAR

-574 FSDQRHR
+574 FSDLRDR
-581 LRVEAELHEAQ
+581 LRVEAELQEAH

-624 FSELLFRRA
+624 FSEMLFRRSEN
-633 KGDGPGREE
+633 DGHGREE

-657 RKIGKIARY
+657 RRIGKIARY
-666 ETMEYVGNRRI
+666 ETKDYVGNRRI

-687 PPAPGPIVIKDSSR
+687 PPTGPIVIKD
-701 TKRSTRRR
+701 